1 MQRLETGLGEHP
13 EAPAPPRTEDL
24 FLLLYIP
31 HRKRATKLVHMD
43 VCTLFSDQLF
53 FASLKT
59 HYRSLRG
66 GWLSLCSLYQLK
78 SIHFVRFE
86 AYPSKLVDIRET
98 HVIPP
103 LSSRG
108 EYRYRP
114 MPAEVIPP
122 VGENHLMYLY
132 DHSEDAKDSAICLD
146 KVPKKIRE
154 RLGMCPQRGTGIGW
168 GIYFVEGLHWTK
180 LWMSGMLGFVL
191 SVALGIAWASFRSD
205 VQGGFAIAACMMV
218 GLTFTIGII
227 QSAME
232 PA

>member
-1 MQRLETGLGEHP
+1 
-13 EAPAPPRTEDL
+13 
-24 FLLLYIP
+24 
-31 HRKRATKLVHMD
+31 
-43 VCTLFSDQLF
+43 
-53 FASLKT
+53 
-59 HYRSLRG
+59 
-66 GWLSLCSLYQLK
+66 
-78 SIHFVRFE
+78 
-86 AYPSKLVDIRET
+86 
-98 HVIPP
+98 
-103 LSSRG
+103 
-108 EYRYRP
+108 